1 MFIKRLIEP
10 QIKARWDDR
19 RAILI
24 YGARRTGKT
33 TLLKRLTDGL
43 ENVHWFN
50 ADNMEVQN
58 LFTEA
63 SESRFR
69 LFLPRQGTVVID
81 EAQNIHDIGIKLKI
95 IIDQFP
101 NIRLLVSGSSS
112 FDLSNKINE
121 PLTGRKWEFLLFPF
135 SFEEMAG
142 FHGVFTEH
150 NHLAQRLIY
159 GYYPEVVLNPDRK
172 IDILRELT
180 ESYLFKDVLIWSRIR
195 KSDKIVRLLQALAFQ
210 VGQLVSYNELG
221 QIVGLHRETVEN
233 YIDLLEQA
241 FVLFRLTPYGQ
252 NLRNELKKARKI
264 YFYDNG
270 IRNALINNFNPLEL
284 RNDTGAL
291 WENFLISERIK
302 FIHNHRLNVKRYFW
316 RIKQGSEID
325 YIETSGGRLWAYEFK
340 FGTRKKTKIPPVFAK
355 AYPRASFKAITPEPE
370 KYIPFVSQYDTQTN
384 NKGN

>member
-1 MFIKRLIEP
+1 MFIKRIIES
-10 QIKARWDDR
+10 QIKASWDDR

-33 TLLKRLTDGL
+33 TLLKRLTDEL

-50 ADNMEVQN
+50 ADNAEVRH
-58 LFTEA
+58 LFAEA

-69 LFLPRQGTVVID
+69 LFLPGQGTVVID
-81 EAQNIHDIGIKLKI
+81 EAQNIPDIGLKLKI

-101 NIRLLVSGSSS
+101 DIRLLVSGSSS

-142 FHGVFTEH
+142 FHGAFTEH
-150 NHLAQRLIY
+150 NHLPQRLIF
-159 GYYPEVVLNPDRK
+159 GYYPEVVLNPERK
-172 IDILRELT
+172 TDILRELT
-180 ESYLFKDVLIWSRIR
+180 ESYLFKDILIWNRIR
-195 KSDKIVRLLQALAFQ
+195 KSDKIIRLLQALAFQ
-210 VGQLVSYNELG
+210 VGQLVSYNELA
-221 QIVGLHRETVEN
+221 QITGLHHETVEH

-241 FVLFRLTPYGQ
+241 FVLFRLMPYGR
-252 NLRNELKKARKI
+252 NLRNELKRSRKI

-302 FIHNHRLNVKRYFW
+302 FIHNHRQQVNPYFW
-316 RIKQGSEID
+316 RTKQGSEID
-325 YIETSGGRLWAYEFK
+325 YIETSGDRLRAYEFK
-340 FGTRKKTKIPPVFAK
+340 FNTRKKAKIPPAFAK
-355 AYPRASFKAITPEPE
+355 TYTQAHFRLITPEPE
-370 KYIPFVSQYDTQTN
+370 SYIPFVMQTEN
-384 NKGN
+384 DLPE